1 MPGRCG
7 GRPGSASVRHRI
19 SWILCHAR
27 TKGLA
32 WSNSMPTAL
41 RVYYLTRA
49 RRGDVLDEIILIA
62 LGSKQTPLTIEG
74 GQAEETEQTN
84 EGGINED
91 A

>member
-1 MPGRCG
+1 
-7 GRPGSASVRHRI
+7 
-19 SWILCHAR
+19 
-27 TKGLA
+27 
-32 WSNSMPTAL
+32 MPTAL